1 VTFPLLSPTLHMM
14 FCAAPAAVAAP
25 AGVPAPAAAD
35 QPAGPPQA
43 RATQPVR
50 MARASAGSDG
60 SDGAGGAPA
69 ASVSPV
75 AALAA
80 EQAAGP
86 AAAAAAGFLG
96 LGPGAAAGAEGAE
109 GEEVEVGGAF
119 QLAPFEDPQ
128 LFEPCAEPGS
138 GSEGDEDMAWEDGAP
153 APGQGE
159 PSHSLPLSILSDLA
173 VGSSSDCGVRSDE
186 DVGRRGR
193 RLGQVIAPLP
203 DSAFESFIKFTGNG
217 VRRR

>member
-1 VTFPLLSPTLHMM
+1 MASPLLPPSLHMM
-14 FCAAPAAVAAP
+14 FCAALAAVAAP
-25 AGVPAPAAAD
+25 VGVPAPAAAD

-50 MARASAGSDG
+50 MTQTPAGSDG
-60 SDGAGGAPA
+60 ACGASA
-69 ASVSPV
+69 ASVSPI

-86 AAAAAAGFLG
+86 AAAAAEF
-96 LGPGAAAGAEGAE
+96 LGPGPVAAAGAEGAE
-109 GEEVEVGGAF
+109 GEDAESGGAF

-128 LFEPCAEPGS
+128 LFEPFAEPGS
-138 GSEGDEDMAWEDGAP
+138 GSEGDEDMAWQDGAP

-173 VGSSSDCGVRSDE
+173 VGSSSDCRVRSDE

-203 DSAFESFIKFTGNG
+203 DSAFDPFIKFTGNG